1 MAAGSTY
8 TPITTQTLG
17 SSTSSVTISSIP
29 STYTD
34 LILIV
39 NGTSSNENAFDLRFN
54 GDTGANYSTTAVYGT
69 GSGSGA
75 SYRASGDTKMD
86 VGRSDSSSGVSII
99 NIQNYANATTYKT
112 VLSRGNDSSLVIATV
127 NLWRSTSAI
136 TSLTIGRYTS
146 GTSMNSGTTFTL
158 YGIAAA

>member
-17 SSTSSVTISSIP
+17 SSTGSVTISSIP

-39 NGTSSNENAFDLRFN
+39 NGTATNDNAFDLRFN
-54 GDTGANYSTTAVYGT
+54 GDTSANYSTTAMYGT

-75 SYRASGDTKMD
+75 SYRATGDVKMD
-86 VGRSDSSSGVSII
+86 VGRANASSGVSII
-99 NIQNYANATTYKT
+99 HIQNYANTTTYKT
-112 VLSRGNDSSLVIATV
+112 VLSRGNDSSLVIGTV

-136 TSLTIGRYTS
+136 NSLTIGRYTS
-146 GTSMNSGTTFTL
+146 GTSMNSGTTLTL
-158 YGIAAA
+158 YGIVAA

>member
-17 SSTSSVTISSIP
+17 SSTGSVTISSIP

-39 NGTSSNENAFDLRFN
+39 NGTATNDNAFDLRFN
-54 GDTGANYSTTAVYGT
+54 GDTSANYSTTAIYGT
-69 GSGSGA
+69 GSSAA

-86 VGRSDSSSGVSII
+86 VGRADASSGVSII
-99 NIQNYANATTYKT
+99 HIQNYANTSTYKT

-136 TSLTIGRYTS
+136 NSLTIGRYTS
-146 GTSMNSGTTFTL
+146 GTSMNSGTTLTL